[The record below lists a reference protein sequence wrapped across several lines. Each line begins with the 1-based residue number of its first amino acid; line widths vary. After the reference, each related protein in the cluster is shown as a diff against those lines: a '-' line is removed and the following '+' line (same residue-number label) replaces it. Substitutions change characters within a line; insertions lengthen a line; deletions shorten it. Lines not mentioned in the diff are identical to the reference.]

1 MQNTEK
7 KLKFFNQEFDEE
19 IFKNLKKKLKDDSW
33 INGKNIDILEKKLAK
48 YLNTNKK
55 VCSCNSGSDALML
68 SLLLDKHKTK
78 DIYLTTPYS
87 YIASSSIAKFL
98 NLKIIYID
106 VEKNNFLLDLN
117 SLENFLLNCPKKI
130 KKRLRGIIN
139 VEIFGFTNNLVKLK
153 SLSKKFNLSLIGD
166 CAQSFGAYYKN
177 KTTVNYYDYSV
188 LSFYPTKIYSCYGDG
203 GALILNKKKLNKA
216 ILLKNNGHKLK
227 KKENCYVLGINSRL
241 DNIQAYI
248 LNNRLNKLNSE
259 LETRKFNS
267 ELLKKNNPSFLKLPE
282 FDNNVL
288 SNNYIY
294 AVYIKKNL
302 REKFIK
308 YMLKNNIE
316 CVVYYKKLLNEN
328 KTLRPIMKTKLNN
341 ATNCAKSLVCIPTNH
356 KISKIEILK
365 ISNVIKNFKY
375 N

>member
-1 MQNTEK
+1 MQNIK
-7 KLKFFNQEFDEE
+7 KNIKFFTQEFDKD
-19 IFKNLKKKLKDDSW
+19 IFKNLKKKLKNDNW
-33 INGKNIDILEKKLAK
+33 VNGKYVSIFEKKLEK

-117 SLENFLLNCPKKI
+117 SLEKFLLNCPKKI

-139 VEIFGFTNNLVKLK
+139 VEIFGSTNNLVKLK
-153 SLSKKFNLSLIGD
+153 NLSKKFNLSLIGD
-166 CAQSFGAYYKN
+166 CAQSFGTFYK
-177 KTTVNYYDYSV
+177 KRTTVNYYDYSV

-203 GALILNKKKLNKA
+203 GALVLNKKNLYKA
-216 ILLKNNGHKLK
+216 ILLKNNGHKQK
-227 KKENCYVLGINSRL
+227 KKENCYTLGINSRL

-248 LNNRLNKLNSE
+248 LTERLNKLNLE
-259 LETRKFNS
+259 LKIRKFNN
-267 ELLKKNNPSFLKLPE
+267 EFLKKNNPSFLKLPK
-282 FDNNVL
+282 FNNNVL

-294 AVYIKKNL
+294 AVYIKKKQE
-302 REKFIK
+302 RRIYK
-308 YMLKNNIE
+308 
-316 CVVYYKKLLNEN
+316 VY
-328 KTLRPIMKTKLNN
+328 
-341 ATNCAKSLVCIPTNH
+341 A
-356 KISKIEILK
+356 
-365 ISNVIKNFKY
+365 
-375 N
+375 